1 MDTARLTSLL
11 RALADP
17 IRLRMVALL
26 TRRDFCGCE
35 LVPLFGVSQPAVS
48 QHLRRLKAVGLVSE
62 SRHGQWVFY
71 HLEADVMRDV
81 RMALEGIGSFAL
93 PWLDQI
99 GSGPAGCPLPAPAPR

>member
-1 MDTARLTSLL
+1 MDTHRLSSLL

-17 IRLRMVALL
+17 TRLSIVSLL

-48 QHLRRLKAVGLVSE
+48 QHLARLKSVGLVNE

-71 HLEADVMRDV
+71 HLDQDL
-81 RMALEGIGSFAL
+81 MAELSQAL
-93 PWLDQI
+93 SQLRPLSESLSGQVGTPPANCPWPI
-99 GSGPAGCPLPAPAPR
+99 ASAR